1 LGYQVQLFFYN
12 FNFNYMSATQLP
24 NAAKPD
30 LQDIQGLIIRGYTHP
45 CSVHMLFKFSK
56 DSLLIEYIR
65 GFFKD
70 LLPYLQNAEDWG
82 PLKPEYMLNIGLTA
96 NGITITN
103 PELNVLAS
111 SFSATFKKGPWDK
124 NNAQQSLGDYDA
136 GAPKNWWFNNIKNE
150 EIHCVVHA
158 YAMNPGALDKMAEI
172 ITAAAKK
179 SNEAVTELKPF
190 LPNKGGFNQPKSGR
204 LEQYPLIPDDYVHF
218 RYRDSIDN
226 PDLNDNP
233 AGKDEQDLNNF
244 LIGYSTLPNPIP
256 GPLSGPEAKF
266 AKNGCYNAFRILHQ
280 DTETFNTFLEEQAEI
295 VAKKINQSKEYTV
308 EWLAA
313 KLCGRWRNG
322 SPLVLSPDKPE
333 HDTSKSTDF
342 MYKANDDME
351 GIKCPFSAHTRVSN
365 PRDEGVEVAGSSLVP
380 RILRRGMAYGAP
392 IAVDKDAD
400 RGLIGLFLCG
410 DLSTQFE
417 TIYGWIN
424 LNNFSPVFPPAENT
438 PQDPMIANRIIPAQ
452 SNIDPNF
459 TIPMPDGTKIVI
471 PGPLPQFVVTRGTAY
486 FLLPS
491 ISSIKGI
498 AEGTA

>member
-1 LGYQVQLFFYN
+1 MTN
-12 FNFNYMSATQLP
+12 TQLP
-24 NAAKPD
+24 PVIKPE
-30 LQDIQGLIIRGYTHP
+30 LHDIQGLIIRGYTHQ
-45 CSVHMLFKFSK
+45 CSVHMLFNFSK
-56 DSLLIEYIR
+56 ESSAINDIR

-82 PLKPEYMLNIGLTA
+82 ALKPEYMLNIGLTA
-96 NGITITN
+96 NGIAIVK
-103 PELNVLAS
+103 PELNIPTS

-124 NNAQQSLGDYDA
+124 NNAQQSLGDYGQ
-136 GAPKNWWFNNIKNE
+136 GAPDKWWYTNFKNADL
-150 EIHCVVHA
+150 HCVVHA
-158 YAMNPGALDKMAEI
+158 YALNPGAQDEIVNI
-172 ITAAAKK
+172 ITAAVQR
-179 SNEAVTELKPF
+179 SNGKVSELKPF
-190 LPNKGGFNQPKSGR
+190 GPKDGGFNQPKSGR

-226 PDLNDNP
+226 PNLNNDS

-280 DTETFNTFLEEQAEI
+280 DTKTFNAFLEENAELI
-295 VAKKINQSKEYTV
+295 APQIKKTKEYTV

-322 SPLVLSPDKPE
+322 SPLVLSPDAPE
-333 HDTSKSTDF
+333 QSTSKSTDF
-342 MYKANDDME
+342 KYKANDDME
-351 GIKCPFSAHTRVSN
+351 GLKCPFSAHTRVSN
-365 PRDEGVEVAGSSLVP
+365 PRDEGVNVAGSSLVP

-392 IAVDKDAD
+392 MAVDPNAD

-410 DLSTQFE
+410 DLSSQFE

-424 LNNFSPVFPPAENT
+424 MNNFSPVFDPANNT
-438 PQDPMIANRIIPAQ
+438 PQDPMIANRIAPVRGG
-452 SNIDPNF
+452 NIDPDF
-459 TIPMPDGTKIVI
+459 TIPMPDGKNII
-471 PGPLPQFVVTRGTAY
+471 IKGPLPQFVVTQGTAY

-491 ISSIKGI
+491 ISSLKEI
-498 AEGTA
+498 ANSAV